1 MSRSRST
8 RRHHRPDVAPGATAP
23 GAGASSGFALRR
35 LPLASA
41 ISAVLAGTASMAYA
55 ANETA
60 PAPTDTLEEVTVT
73 ATKVTENLQNVPIS
87 IEALGTQKL
96 EQLNITNL
104 DDYVEYL
111 AGVTTIKSIGQGG
124 NGVGTSHV
132 YMRGINSGQDGNHSG
147 SQPTVGT
154 YLDEQPIT
162 TIDGTVDVHVY
173 DIARIEVLEG
183 PQGTLYGA
191 SSEAGTI
198 RIITNKP
205 DPTKFEASYDIAGDT
220 ITNGGGTGWKAE
232 AFVNIPLTPWAAVR
246 LVGWDEHDPG
256 YINNVAGTNANAGI
270 INGVRTFPTSG
281 LTLDNASSVSNNYN
295 TVEYK
300 GGRAALKLDINDN
313 WSVMPTFM
321 GQETAATGFFGFDP
335 AVGSLDLV
343 HFGPENDQDSFTQ
356 SALTVEGHV
365 SDFDIVYA
373 GAWFQR
379 TQHSIADYSDY
390 SYWYDKYYGSGNYWR
405 QNPGSAAGAPAG
417 PYAEP
422 QEFVIENNHYTK
434 WSNELRV
441 STPQQYA
448 VKGTVGLFAQ
458 RQVHD
463 IWEDYV
469 MPGAGGNPYT
479 YNPQGLAQSLTIPTL
494 NNNSIWLTDEQ
505 RVDRDSAIFGQLTW
519 NVGAGWGVNLGMRGY
534 HYDNSLQGYYGYSS
548 NYQAVTG
555 YASGMD
561 TCGPPGGKPNPAYA
575 PFHFA
580 PCTNLN
586 TSVSDTGHTEAA
598 TLSYKFD
605 PDRMVYFTFST
616 GFRPGGVNRVYD
628 SAIHQIYPPYRSD
641 ELKNYELGW
650 KTQWFDE
657 TLRFN
662 GALFWE
668 EWNNFQFSY
677 LGPNSVTVV
686 QNAASARSRGV
697 EGNLEWAATSKLLV
711 TGSATF
717 LDAELTQNFCGT
729 NTLVFTTNCPNQQS
743 GASGSPI
750 SFADGTVIRGPYA
763 PSGTRLPGT
772 PRLKLNI
779 VSRYTQ
785 PLGDDF
791 KVYGQA
797 AVVYQDASVPL
808 LFPAFY
814 QQGPEGQ
821 QHLGELPPYTLLNL
835 AGGVQHNGMQL
846 EVRVEN
852 VINTLGE
859 LTRFAACTPTSCNQP
874 YVIPVQ
880 PRTVWLQFGQK
891 F

>member
-8 RRHHRPDVAPGATAP
+8 RRHHRPVAAP
-23 GAGASSGFALRR
+23 AAGASSCFALRR

-41 ISAVLAGTASMAYA
+41 ISAVLAGAAPMAYA
-55 ANETA
+55 ATDTT
-60 PAPTDTLEEVTVT
+60 PAPSDTLEEVTVT

-132 YMRGINSGQDGNHSG
+132 YMRGIDSGQDGNHSG

-205 DPTKFEASYDIAGDT
+205 DPTKFEASYDVAGDT

-232 AFVNIPLTPWAAVR
+232 GFVNIPLGPIAAVR

-256 YINNVAGTNANAGI
+256 YINNVAGTNVNAGI
-270 INGVRTFPTSG
+270 VDGTRTFCILGAAPCQ
-281 LTLDNASSVSNNYN
+281 TLNNASSVSNNYN
-295 TVEYK
+295 TVEYR
-300 GGRAALKLDINDN
+300 GGRGALKLDLGDN
-313 WSVMPTFM
+313 WYVMPSFM
-321 GQETAATGFFGFDP
+321 GQSTAATGFFGYDP
-335 AVGSLDLV
+335 AVGPLDLV

-356 SALTVEGHV
+356 AALTVEGKV
-365 SDFDIVYA
+365 SDFDITYA
-373 GAWFQR
+373 GAWFVR
-379 TQHSIADYSDY
+379 NQHSIADYADY
-390 SYWYDKYYGSGNYWR
+390 SYWYDKYYGSGSLWR
-405 QNPGSAAGAPAG
+405 GNPGAVGGVSAG
-417 PYAEP
+417 PNIMP
-422 QEFVIENNHYTK
+422 QEFVIEDNHYTK
-434 WSNELRV
+434 WSNEIRV
-441 STPQQYA
+441 STPQQYS

-469 MPGAGGNPYT
+469 MPGAGGNPYA
-479 YNPQGLAQSLTIPTL
+479 YNTQGLARSLTIPTL
-494 NNNSIWLTDEQ
+494 DNNSIWLTDEQ
-505 RVDRDSAIFGQLTW
+505 RVDRDTAIFGQLNW
-519 NVGAGWGVNLGMRGY
+519 DVGAGWGVNLGMRGY
-534 HYDNSLQGYYGYSS
+534 HYDNSLQGFYGFSE
-548 NYQAVTG
+548 NYQAVST
-555 YASGMD
+555 YASGMA
-561 TCGPPGGKPNPAYA
+561 TCGPPGGPPNPAYQ

-605 PDRMVYFTFST
+605 RDRMVYFTFST

-628 SAIHQIYPPYRSD
+628 AAIHQIYPPYRSD

-657 TLRFN
+657 RLRFN
-662 GALFWE
+662 GSLFWE
-668 EWNNFQFSY
+668 QWDNFQFSY

-697 EGNLEWAATSKLLV
+697 EGNLEWAVTSKLLL

-717 LDAELTQNFCGT
+717 LDAELTKPFCGT
-729 NTLVFTTNCPNQQS
+729 TTLTFPTSCPYQQS
-743 GASGSPI
+743 GAEGSPI
-750 SFADGTVIRGPYA
+750 GFADGTVVQGPYA
-763 PSGTRLPGT
+763 PAGTRLPGT

-779 VSRYTQ
+779 ISRYTQ
-785 PLGDDF
+785 PLGDF
-791 KVYGQA
+791 NAYGQA

-835 AGGVQHNGMQL
+835 AAGLQHNGMQL

>member
-8 RRHHRPDVAPGATAP
+8 RRHHRPEVTPGAAAPGAAAP
-23 GAGASSGFALRR
+23 PSGLALRR

-41 ISAVLAGTASMAYA
+41 ISAVLAGTAPMVHA
-55 ANETA
+55 APEAA
-60 PAPTDTLEEVTVT
+60 PATSETLEEVTVT
-73 ATKVTENLQNVPIS
+73 AQKVTENLQNVPIS

-96 EQLNITNL
+96 QELNIVNL
-104 DDYVEYL
+104 DSYVQYL

-124 NGVGTSHV
+124 NGVGTTHV

-154 YLDEQPIT
+154 YFDEQPVT

-198 RIITNKP
+198 RIISNKP
-205 DPTKFEASYDIAGDT
+205 DPTKFEASYDVAGDEV
-220 ITNGGGTGWKAE
+220 TNGGGTGWKAE

-256 YINNVAGTNANAGI
+256 YINNVRGTDVNAGI
-270 INGVRTFPTSG
+270 VNGVRTFPTSG
-281 LTLDNASSVSNNYN
+281 TSIDNQYSASNHYN

-300 GGRAALKLDINDN
+300 GGRAALKVDIGDN
-313 WSVMPTFM
+313 WSVTPTFM
-321 GQETAATGFFGFDP
+321 GQQTAATGFFGYDP
-335 AVGSLDLV
+335 AVGPLDLV

-356 SALTVEGHV
+356 TALTVEGKV
-365 SDFDIVYA
+365 ADYDIVYS
-373 GAWFQR
+373 GGWFVR
-379 TQHSIADYSDY
+379 NQHSIADYSDY
-390 SYWYDKYYGSGNYWR
+390 SYWYDQHYGSGTFWR
-405 QNPGSAAGAPAG
+405 QNPGSAGGAPAG
-417 PYAEP
+417 AYAQP
-422 QEFVIENNHYTK
+422 QEFVIEDNHYTK

-441 STPQQYA
+441 SSPQQYFIRGMLG
-448 VKGTVGLFAQ
+448 VFAE

-463 IWEDYV
+463 IWENYV
-469 MPGAGGNPYT
+469 LPGSGGNPYV
-479 YNPQGLAQSLTIPTL
+479 YNTQGLAQSLTIPTL
-494 NNNSIWLTDEQ
+494 SDNTIWLTDEQ
-505 RVDRDSAIFGQLTW
+505 RVDRDSAVFGQITW
-519 NVGAGWGVNLGMRGY
+519 DIGAGWSLTGGLRQY
-534 HYDNSLQGYYGYSS
+534 HYDNSLQGYYGYSA
-548 NYQAVTG
+548 NYQAITG

-561 TCGPPGGKPNPAYA
+561 TCGPPGGTPNPSYQ

-586 TSVSDTGHTEAA
+586 TSVSANGHTERA

-605 PDRMVYFTFST
+605 PDHMVYATYST

-628 SAIHQIYPPYRSD
+628 APIHAIYPPYQSD
-641 ELKNYELGW
+641 QLKNYEVGW

-657 TLRFN
+657 RVRWN

-668 EWNNFQFSY
+668 DWSNFQFSY

-686 QNAASARSRGV
+686 QNAASATSKGV
-697 EGNLEWAATSKLLV
+697 ESNFEWAVTGGWLLS
-711 TGSATF
+711 GSATF
-717 LDAELTQNFCGT
+717 LDAKLTQNFCGT
-729 NTLVFTTNCPNQQS
+729 TTLVFTTNCPNQMS

-750 SFADGTVIRGPYA
+750 GFADGTVVKGPYA
-763 PSGTRLPGT
+763 PSGTPLPGT

-779 VSRYTQ
+779 VSRYTF
-785 PLGDDF
+785 PLGDMDA
-791 KVYGQA
+791 YGQA
-797 AVVYQDASVPL
+797 AVVYQDSSVPL

-814 QQGPEGQ
+814 QTGPAGQ

-835 AGGVQHNGMQL
+835 SAGVKHNGTQL
-846 EVRVEN
+846 ELRVDN
-852 VINTLGE
+852 VVNSLGE
-859 LTRFAACTPTSCNQP
+859 LTRFSACTPTTCNQP